1 MELRGH
7 SGPGSKA
14 EDTGVETWGAP
25 WKIWGKD
32 LARAKVLRL
41 NILGVF
47 GEQAGQPRWS

>member
-1 MELRGH
+1 MATVDQ
-7 SGPGSKA
+7 GSKA
-14 EDTGVETWGAP
+14 ENTGVETWGTP

-41 NILGVF
+41 NILGMF